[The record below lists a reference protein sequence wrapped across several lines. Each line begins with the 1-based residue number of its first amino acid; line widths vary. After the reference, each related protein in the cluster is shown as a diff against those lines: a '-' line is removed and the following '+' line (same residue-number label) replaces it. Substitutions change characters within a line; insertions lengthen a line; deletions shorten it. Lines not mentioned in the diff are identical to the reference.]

1 VRATASVLLIALATA
16 HAANAHA
23 AAPDHW
29 VGTWATAPVAQTS
42 KTPDVGPLTLR
53 QIVHVS
59 LGGSTLR
66 VVFTNEFGIEPLA
79 LSSASVALSAGNTA
93 STIQSA
99 TARPLTFSGLAGIVI
114 PAGAVAVSD
123 PVAFTLAPLAD
134 LAITTVFPAQ
144 SVRTLTVHGGAQSSN
159 FDSPGDQLS
168 AATLTAP
175 HTSTSWRF
183 LQSVDVLA
191 PQAAG
196 AIVAFGDSIT
206 DGAHTTNN
214 ANARWPD
221 VLARRLQGNKATGQ
235 LAVLNE
241 GIGGNRVLHDG
252 TGPNALARFDHDV
265 LAQAGVRYLILLESI
280 NDIGHTFDPR
290 QPTHNETVSAND
302 LIVGF
307 TQLARRAHTHGIK
320 VFGATITPYGG
331 AGYSSAAGEAMR
343 VAVNQWIRTTPELDG
358 FIDFDATTRDPA
370 NPTAFLPADDS
381 GDHLHPSDAGYKAM
395 GDSINLKLF
404 R

>member
-1 VRATASVLLIALATA
+1 
-16 HAANAHA
+16 
-23 AAPDHW
+23 
-29 VGTWATAPVAQTS
+29 
-42 KTPDVGPLTLR
+42 
-53 QIVHVS
+53 
-59 LGGSTLR
+59 
-66 VVFTNEFGIEPLA
+66 
-79 LSSASVALSAGNTA
+79 
-93 STIQSA
+93 
-99 TARPLTFSGLAGIVI
+99 
-114 PAGAVAVSD
+114 
-123 PVAFTLAPLAD
+123 
-134 LAITTVFPAQ
+134 
-144 SVRTLTVHGGAQSSN
+144 
-159 FDSPGDQLS
+159 
-168 AATLTAP
+168 
-175 HTSTSWRF
+175 
-183 LQSVDVLA
+183 
-191 PQAAG
+191 
-196 AIVAFGDSIT
+196 
-206 DGAHTTNN
+206 
-214 ANARWPD
+214 
-221 VLARRLQGNKATGQ
+221 
-235 LAVLNE
+235 VLNE